1 MGLAIGQIIGSGI
14 MVLTG
19 IVIGLT
25 GHGIAAAF
33 ILGAVLAIIT
43 CVPFIILTS
52 AIPSSGAGFTYI
64 RRLMGEKAGFMY
76 IAMFVLSQVLIA
88 TYAKGF
94 ASYFCSIFPQFGESA
109 VAMAALVICTAVN
122 LIGLKS
128 SALVQKGMVVLLLL
142 SLFLFIV
149 FGLPK
154 VSWDALTPTVSN
166 LMPNGPKNFFTGVA
180 LLSFAC
186 GGAKFVAENGD
197 DIVEPSRTIPKVIV
211 LSTSIV
217 AVFYVLIGIV
227 AGGVLPVETVAF
239 QNLTLV
245 AQEIFPTWLYL
256 FFVFGGAVFA
266 LLTTL
271 NGTLSWVTRGLQ
283 AAAKQG
289 WLPEKTAE
297 ENRNGV
303 PAILLMVFFL
313 MGAIPILTGMDL
325 TLIFQHGCR
334 NRYGDGIYGT
344 PGLLASAGYLPGRVS
359 EICVLYEKADT
370 SHSAVFHRHSD
381 DRNLVCQSVGSYRS
395 SGDRMRH
402 LYSGDV
408 CLHAG
413 PIPVCERQ
421 NRKRKKTN
429 KEEKWRRNM
438 RATTKEQGFYS
449 QIFKL
454 VLPIVIQNLLSAAVN
469 SADVVMLNYVGQS
482 AISAVSLASNYAN
495 VLFMVYYGLG
505 TGATLLCAQYFG
517 KGNMRAIQTVEGIAL
532 RFSVIISVVVAGIA
546 FTMPQMMMRLFT
558 DNVELIRIGASYL
571 RVMGVTYLCWGI
583 TEIYLAVLR
592 SLGRVTISMAMNM
605 MAFALNVFF
614 NACFIFGLFGFPKL
628 GATGVAIA
636 TAMSR
641 VIELI
646 GCVIV
651 SIMSKDIKL
660 DLRYMFIRNKLL
672 FSDFVKLS
680 LPALGNDLS
689 WGVAF
694 SMYSVILGH
703 LGSDAVAA
711 NSLVVVVRNI
721 GTVLCFGVASAGG
734 ILLGNVMGEGNLEK
748 AKEYASKLL
757 KLTVVAGAV
766 GGLVVLGITP
776 FVLKFASLNETAM
789 HYLKYMLLINT
800 YYIMGAAVN
809 TTLIAGVFRAGGDT
823 KFGLVCDTI
832 DMWCYAVPLGF
843 IAAFVFKLPVLV
855 VYFLLCTDEFVK
867 WPWVLKRY
875 KSGLWAKNITR
886 DHLFE
891 DEEKE

>member
-1 MGLAIGQIIGSGI
+1 MGEGHKKLNFSDCMGLAIGQIIGSGI

-217 AVFYVLIGIV
+217 AVFY
-227 AGGVLPVETVAF
+227 
-239 QNLTLV
+239 
-245 AQEIFPTWLYL
+245 AQEIFPTWMYL

-325 TLIFQHGCR
+325 TLISNMGVGTDMVTEFMVLLACWRLPDIFPEEYQKSAFCMKKRTLHILLFFIGILMIGTSYVNLSDLTVPAAIAC
-334 NRYGDGIYGT
+334 GIY
-344 PGLLASAGYLPGRVS
+344 
-359 EICVLYEKADT
+359 I
-370 SHSAVFHRHSD
+370 
-381 DRNLVCQSVGSYRS
+381 LVMFVYTQVRY
-395 SGDRMRH
+395 
-402 LYSGDV
+402 
-408 CLHAG
+408 
-413 PIPVCERQ
+413 P
-421 NRKRKKTN
+421 
-429 KEEKWRRNM
+429 
-438 RATTKEQGFYS
+438 
-449 QIFKL
+449 
-454 VLPIVIQNLLSAAVN
+454 
-469 SADVVMLNYVGQS
+469 YV
-482 AISAVSLASNYAN
+482 
-495 VLFMVYYGLG
+495 
-505 TGATLLCAQYFG
+505 
-517 KGNMRAIQTVEGIAL
+517 
-532 RFSVIISVVVAGIA
+532 
-546 FTMPQMMMRLFT
+546 
-558 DNVELIRIGASYL
+558 
-571 RVMGVTYLCWGI
+571 
-583 TEIYLAVLR
+583 
-592 SLGRVTISMAMNM
+592 
-605 MAFALNVFF
+605 
-614 NACFIFGLFGFPKL
+614 
-628 GATGVAIA
+628 
-636 TAMSR
+636 
-641 VIELI
+641 
-646 GCVIV
+646 
-651 SIMSKDIKL
+651 
-660 DLRYMFIRNKLL
+660 
-672 FSDFVKLS
+672 
-680 LPALGNDLS
+680 
-689 WGVAF
+689 
-694 SMYSVILGH
+694 
-703 LGSDAVAA
+703 
-711 NSLVVVVRNI
+711 
-721 GTVLCFGVASAGG
+721 
-734 ILLGNVMGEGNLEK
+734 K
-748 AKEYASKLL
+748 AKQ
-757 KLTVVAGAV
+757 
-766 GGLVVLGITP
+766 
-776 FVLKFASLNETAM
+776 
-789 HYLKYMLLINT
+789 
-800 YYIMGAAVN
+800 
-809 TTLIAGVFRAGGDT
+809 
-823 KFGLVCDTI
+823 
-832 DMWCYAVPLGF
+832 
-843 IAAFVFKLPVLV
+843 
-855 VYFLLCTDEFVK
+855 
-867 WPWVLKRY
+867 
-875 KSGLWAKNITR
+875 
-886 DHLFE
+886 
-891 DEEKE
+891 EKKENK

>member
-1 MGLAIGQIIGSGI
+1 MGKGHKKLNFSDCMGLAIGQIIGSGI

-154 VSWDALTPTVSN
+154 VSWDALTPTVAN

-325 TLIFQHGCR
+325 TLIS
-334 NRYGDGIYGT
+334 NMGDGIYGT

-381 DRNLVCQSVGSYRS
+381 DRNLVCQSVGSYGSR
-395 SGDRMRH
+395 GDRMRH

-413 PIPVCERQ
+413 PISVCEGKTGKERRQ
-421 NRKRKKTN
+421 IKKRN
-429 KEEKWRRNM
+429 GEE
-438 RATTKEQGFYS
+438 T
-449 QIFKL
+449 
-454 VLPIVIQNLLSAAVN
+454 
-469 SADVVMLNYVGQS
+469 
-482 AISAVSLASNYAN
+482 
-495 VLFMVYYGLG
+495 
-505 TGATLLCAQYFG
+505 
-517 KGNMRAIQTVEGIAL
+517 
-532 RFSVIISVVVAGIA
+532 
-546 FTMPQMMMRLFT
+546 
-558 DNVELIRIGASYL
+558 
-571 RVMGVTYLCWGI
+571 
-583 TEIYLAVLR
+583 
-592 SLGRVTISMAMNM
+592 
-605 MAFALNVFF
+605 
-614 NACFIFGLFGFPKL
+614 
-628 GATGVAIA
+628 
-636 TAMSR
+636 
-641 VIELI
+641 
-646 GCVIV
+646 
-651 SIMSKDIKL
+651 
-660 DLRYMFIRNKLL
+660 
-672 FSDFVKLS
+672 
-680 LPALGNDLS
+680 
-689 WGVAF
+689 
-694 SMYSVILGH
+694 
-703 LGSDAVAA
+703 
-711 NSLVVVVRNI
+711 
-721 GTVLCFGVASAGG
+721 
-734 ILLGNVMGEGNLEK
+734 
-748 AKEYASKLL
+748 
-757 KLTVVAGAV
+757 
-766 GGLVVLGITP
+766 
-776 FVLKFASLNETAM
+776 
-789 HYLKYMLLINT
+789 
-800 YYIMGAAVN
+800 
-809 TTLIAGVFRAGGDT
+809 
-823 KFGLVCDTI
+823 
-832 DMWCYAVPLGF
+832 
-843 IAAFVFKLPVLV
+843 
-855 VYFLLCTDEFVK
+855 
-867 WPWVLKRY
+867 
-875 KSGLWAKNITR
+875 
-886 DHLFE
+886 
-891 DEEKE
+891 

>member
-1 MGLAIGQIIGSGI
+1 MGEGHKKLNISDCMGLAIGQIIGSGI

-94 ASYFCSIFPQFGESA
+94 ASYFCSIFPLFGESA
-109 VAMAALVICTAVN
+109 VAMAALVICTAIN

-325 TLIFQHGCR
+325 TLISNMGV
-334 NRYGDGIYGT
+334 GT
-344 PGLLASAGYLPGRVS
+344 DMVTEFMVLLACWRRRISSRKS
-359 EICVLYEKADT
+359 I
-370 SHSAVFHRHSD
+370 
-381 DRNLVCQSVGSYRS
+381 RNL
-395 SGDRMRH
+395 
-402 LYSGDV
+402 
-408 CLHAG
+408 
-413 PIPVCERQ
+413 
-421 NRKRKKTN
+421 
-429 KEEKWRRNM
+429 
-438 RATTKEQGFYS
+438 
-449 QIFKL
+449 
-454 VLPIVIQNLLSAAVN
+454 
-469 SADVVMLNYVGQS
+469 
-482 AISAVSLASNYAN
+482 
-495 VLFMVYYGLG
+495 
-505 TGATLLCAQYFG
+505 
-517 KGNMRAIQTVEGIAL
+517 
-532 RFSVIISVVVAGIA
+532 RFV
-546 FTMPQMMMRLFT
+546 
-558 DNVELIRIGASYL
+558 
-571 RVMGVTYLCWGI
+571 
-583 TEIYLAVLR
+583 
-592 SLGRVTISMAMNM
+592 
-605 MAFALNVFF
+605 
-614 NACFIFGLFGFPKL
+614 
-628 GATGVAIA
+628 
-636 TAMSR
+636 
-641 VIELI
+641 
-646 GCVIV
+646 
-651 SIMSKDIKL
+651 
-660 DLRYMFIRNKLL
+660 
-672 FSDFVKLS
+672 
-680 LPALGNDLS
+680 
-689 WGVAF
+689 
-694 SMYSVILGH
+694 
-703 LGSDAVAA
+703 
-711 NSLVVVVRNI
+711 
-721 GTVLCFGVASAGG
+721 
-734 ILLGNVMGEGNLEK
+734 
-748 AKEYASKLL
+748 
-757 KLTVVAGAV
+757 
-766 GGLVVLGITP
+766 
-776 FVLKFASLNETAM
+776 
-789 HYLKYMLLINT
+789 
-800 YYIMGAAVN
+800 
-809 TTLIAGVFRAGGDT
+809 
-823 KFGLVCDTI
+823 
-832 DMWCYAVPLGF
+832 
-843 IAAFVFKLPVLV
+843 
-855 VYFLLCTDEFVK
+855 
-867 WPWVLKRY
+867 
-875 KSGLWAKNITR
+875 
-886 DHLFE
+886 
-891 DEEKE
+891 

>member
-1 MGLAIGQIIGSGI
+1 MGEGHKKLNFSDCMGLAIGQIIGSGI

-154 VSWDALTPTVSN
+154 
-166 LMPNGPKNFFTGVA
+166 
-180 LLSFAC
+180 LSFAC

-266 LLTTL
+266 LLTSL

-325 TLIFQHGCR
+325 TLISNMGVGTDMVTEFMVLLACWRLPDIFPEEYQKSAFCMKKRTLHILLFFIGILMIGTSYVNLSDLTVPAAIAC
-334 NRYGDGIYGT
+334 GIY
-344 PGLLASAGYLPGRVS
+344 
-359 EICVLYEKADT
+359 I
-370 SHSAVFHRHSD
+370 
-381 DRNLVCQSVGSYRS
+381 LVMFVYTQVRY
-395 SGDRMRH
+395 
-402 LYSGDV
+402 
-408 CLHAG
+408 
-413 PIPVCERQ
+413 P
-421 NRKRKKTN
+421 
-429 KEEKWRRNM
+429 
-438 RATTKEQGFYS
+438 
-449 QIFKL
+449 
-454 VLPIVIQNLLSAAVN
+454 
-469 SADVVMLNYVGQS
+469 YV
-482 AISAVSLASNYAN
+482 
-495 VLFMVYYGLG
+495 
-505 TGATLLCAQYFG
+505 
-517 KGNMRAIQTVEGIAL
+517 
-532 RFSVIISVVVAGIA
+532 
-546 FTMPQMMMRLFT
+546 
-558 DNVELIRIGASYL
+558 
-571 RVMGVTYLCWGI
+571 
-583 TEIYLAVLR
+583 
-592 SLGRVTISMAMNM
+592 
-605 MAFALNVFF
+605 
-614 NACFIFGLFGFPKL
+614 
-628 GATGVAIA
+628 
-636 TAMSR
+636 
-641 VIELI
+641 
-646 GCVIV
+646 
-651 SIMSKDIKL
+651 
-660 DLRYMFIRNKLL
+660 
-672 FSDFVKLS
+672 
-680 LPALGNDLS
+680 
-689 WGVAF
+689 
-694 SMYSVILGH
+694 
-703 LGSDAVAA
+703 
-711 NSLVVVVRNI
+711 
-721 GTVLCFGVASAGG
+721 
-734 ILLGNVMGEGNLEK
+734 K
-748 AKEYASKLL
+748 AKQEK
-757 KLTVVAGAV
+757 K
-766 GGLVVLGITP
+766 
-776 FVLKFASLNETAM
+776 
-789 HYLKYMLLINT
+789 
-800 YYIMGAAVN
+800 
-809 TTLIAGVFRAGGDT
+809 
-823 KFGLVCDTI
+823 
-832 DMWCYAVPLGF
+832 
-843 IAAFVFKLPVLV
+843 
-855 VYFLLCTDEFVK
+855 
-867 WPWVLKRY
+867 
-875 KSGLWAKNITR
+875 
-886 DHLFE
+886 E
-891 DEEKE
+891 DK